1 MKNKLILLYMFFA
14 HPILFW
20 KYFIRPESKYFLA
33 NGMNQSIKNGPL
45 LFGKKV
51 RFVNYTRVNFYG
63 NGKLLFGDGCYICQR
78 NSFLVGDNI
87 TIENGV
93 LM

>member
-20 KYFIRPESKYFLA
+20 KYSIRPESKYFLA

-45 LFGKKV
+45 LFWK
-51 RFVNYTRVNFYG
+51 
-63 NGKLLFGDGCYICQR
+63 I
-78 NSFLVGDNI
+78 
-87 TIENGV
+87 
-93 LM
+93 